1 VPQGVH
7 VVKALNTLD
16 LEDLQGEK
24 NNFRIYAH
32 ENWASLLMFSAKVAT
47 EL

>member
-1 VPQGVH
+1 MPQGVH

-24 NNFRIYAH
+24 NNFRILWSRKFGQFTYFFA
-32 ENWASLLMFSAKVAT
+32 EKAAAL
-47 EL
+47 